1 MSRYLEISGSVMIP
15 KSELKVR
22 FSRSSGPGGQNVNRR
37 ETKVEL
43 EFDLLRSSALSDAQK
58 ERVRSRLGLA
68 DGEMLRVVVQS
79 TRSQSANREIAEE
92 RLASLLRK
100 GLRPVRQRRATT
112 PTRASKE
119 SRLLGKKRRGE
130 LKRSRREM
138 E

>member
-1 MSRYLEISGSVMIP
+1 MIP
-15 KSELKVR
+15 KAELKVR